1 MLWEKQK
8 GLSTRGL
15 TMAVLAAPAALVG
28 LPLVGLV
35 GPSIYR
41 GVKNHVKNCIKGKL
55 TDIRGSISKMVW

>member
-1 MLWEKQK
+1 
-8 GLSTRGL
+8 
-15 TMAVLAAPAALVG
+15 MAVLAAPAALVG

-55 TDIRGSISKMVW
+55 TDIRGSISKMV